1 MSPLSEEGRASP
13 ANTGSLAEQLGG
25 DRSDNEM
32 LKAQPQEADR
42 INLGSFQ
49 SRIRPDAWEVLFRS
63 KELQQ
68 KFSGAA
74 RHKAFVVSID
84 MRKSTELM
92 LRAETPELFAR
103 FITSL
108 CKEIGDIVV
117 ENHGVFDKFTG
128 DGVLGYFPTFFS
140 GEDAGFLALKA
151 ASECHACFQR
161 QYLKHRNCFTVLMSD
176 VGLGVGID
184 FGDVSFVQIL
194 GAPTVVGKPV
204 VYACRMGAA
213 PAGQTLLNNPAYRE
227 LSTRFPNY
235 CVFHDEFLS
244 VKDGKYIAFSVQFN
258 EEGYTPKRPG
268 WEDHKRT
275 PTDRPTP

>member
-1 MSPLSEEGRASP
+1 MIELELTEEHIALQKTVREFCAGEVAP
-13 ANTGSLAEQLGG
+13 YIKEWDEKAEFN
-25 DRSDNEM
+25 R
-32 LKAQPQEADR
+32 
-42 INLGSFQ
+42 
-49 SRIRPDAWEVLFRS
+49 
-63 KELQQ
+63 
-68 KFSGAA
+68 
-74 RHKAFVVSID
+74 
-84 MRKSTELM
+84 
-92 LRAETPELFAR
+92 
-103 FITSL
+103 
-108 CKEIGDIVV
+108 
-117 ENHGVFDKFTG
+117 GVFDKFTG